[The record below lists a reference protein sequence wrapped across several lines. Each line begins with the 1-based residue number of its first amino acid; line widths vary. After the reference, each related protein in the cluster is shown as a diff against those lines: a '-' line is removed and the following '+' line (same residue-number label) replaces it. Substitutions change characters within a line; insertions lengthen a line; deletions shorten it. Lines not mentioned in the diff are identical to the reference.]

1 MILLAYLLPSPGA
14 QKGIFS
20 LKELAN
26 YGISLIFFFYGLR
39 LSPQRLRE
47 GLGNWHLHLTV
58 QLATFVLFPLLIL
71 GIIHLLRVESTNLI
85 WLGIFFVAALP
96 STVSS
101 SVVMVSIAGGNIPG
115 AIFNASISALI
126 GVFIT
131 PIWMGIFI
139 ASGSGNIDLTGIILK
154 LMLQVLLPVILGL
167 LLHSKLGTFAEKHR
181 RQLRYFDQTTIL
193 LIVYTAFCES
203 FSEHMVGAF
212 SAKSKKS
219 IAIGIILLLSF
230 TVFAQREA
238 HKRLNERR
246 QQGDDSIQLTVENY
260 ANSDQLLDSLKIGKY
275 QKILALGS
283 YSTNIPL
290 CRMRR
295 QGYSVLYLNHDCIQ
309 QALTCELIRG
319 LPPFPAAAFH
329 L

>member
-1 MILLAYLLPSPGA
+1 MKQQKVNKSLWSVLTNVGLDWFILALMGMILLAYLLPSPGA

-203 FSEHMVGAF
+203 FS
-212 SAKSKKS
+212 
-219 IAIGIILLLSF
+219 
-230 TVFAQREA
+230 
-238 HKRLNERR
+238 
-246 QQGDDSIQLTVENY
+246 
-260 ANSDQLLDSLKIGKY
+260 
-275 QKILALGS
+275 
-283 YSTNIPL
+283 
-290 CRMRR
+290 
-295 QGYSVLYLNHDCIQ
+295 
-309 QALTCELIRG
+309 
-319 LPPFPAAAFH
+319 
-329 L
+329 